1 MWGDLFNSVDLLKKG
16 MDAGWL
22 RNEVISNNIAN
33 EDTVGFKAS
42 EVEFENLFAQSLQG
56 KGSGGSLG
64 LTVTDAR
71 HISNGGSSAT
81 DSSGAG
87 AVEPV
92 VTTDEKDSLRY
103 DGNNVDVEHEMAEM
117 AKNTIEYYTLVGKV
131 NSEFKKLSAAINV
144 T

>member
-87 AVEPV
+87 AVRRQQCGCRTRDGRNGEEHDRV
-92 VTTDEKDSLRY
+92 LHTGGKSELR
-103 DGNNVDVEHEMAEM
+103 V
-117 AKNTIEYYTLVGKV
+117 
-131 NSEFKKLSAAINV
+131 
-144 T
+144 